1 MLFLAEVFNSFKD
14 LNLLTKKAFIVDYGY
29 YQDNGKQVIVT
40 SGAGTWGPPIRIGTK
55 SEVVEITVNYE

>member
-29 YQDNGKQVIVT
+29 YQNNGIQVIVT

-55 SEVVEITVNYE
+55 SEVVEITVNLK